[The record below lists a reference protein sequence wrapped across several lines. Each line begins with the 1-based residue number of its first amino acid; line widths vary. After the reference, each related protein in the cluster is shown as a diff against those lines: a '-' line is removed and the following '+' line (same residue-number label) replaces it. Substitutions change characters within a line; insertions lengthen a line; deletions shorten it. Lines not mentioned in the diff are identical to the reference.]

1 MNVCI
6 CISHIHIYSVSYFS
20 AVHILIFFKRSLKG
34 KEVLSIESDRFPP
47 IFTSPMRLRNAK
59 KGLKNKKQHLTS
71 HLTRSLYEQDVFFK
85 SYPEFLIGPMCTS
98 RL

>member
-20 AVHILIFFKRSLKG
+20 AVYSHFFKRSLKG

-71 HLTRSLYEQDVFFK
+71 HLTRSLYEQDVFLN
-85 SYPEFLIGPMCTS
+85 LIQS
-98 RL
+98 S